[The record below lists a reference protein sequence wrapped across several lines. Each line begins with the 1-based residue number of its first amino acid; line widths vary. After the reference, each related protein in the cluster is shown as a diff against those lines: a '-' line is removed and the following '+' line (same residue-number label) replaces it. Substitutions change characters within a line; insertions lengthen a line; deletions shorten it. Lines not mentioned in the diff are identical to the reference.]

1 MWRGG
6 QLLTFVSKKPSS
18 EAQKLLAR
26 EIVTDMLGIMT
37 YEQASSLLVSLLE
50 PLQYKS
56 WKKNSEM
63 KERSSTW
70 GSDLK

>member
-1 MWRGG
+1 M
-6 QLLTFVSKKPSS
+6 TFVSKKPSS
-18 EAQKLLAR
+18 EAQKLLAH
-26 EIVTDMLGIMT
+26 EIVTGMLEIMT

-70 GSDLK
+70 SSDLK

>member
-1 MWRGG
+1 M
-6 QLLTFVSKKPSS
+6 TFVSKKPSS

>member
-1 MWRGG
+1 M
-6 QLLTFVSKKPSS
+6 TFTSKKPAS
-18 EAQKLLAR
+18 EAQKLLAH
-26 EIVTDMLGIMT
+26 EIVTDMLENMT
-37 YEQASSLLVSLLE
+37 YEQAASLLVGLLE

-70 GSDLK
+70 SSDLK

>member
-1 MWRGG
+1 M
-6 QLLTFVSKKPSS
+6 TVNSKKPVS
-18 EAQKLLAR
+18 EAQKLLAH
-26 EIVTDMLGIMT
+26 EIVTDMLKNMT
-37 YEQASSLLVSLLE
+37 YEQASSLLVGLLE

-70 GSDLK
+70 SSDLK